1 MSCSLTSPVEFQ
13 VLLWTQAA
21 NYRGLPPWTPTRTV
35 SNQGLQRKPP
45 KAGDSGIHPIFF
57 CVKNLVLPILTLPL
71 APNTTHYYISTASIL
86 HNTITILHNTAINT
100 TEYYLNTSSILH
112 NTTKLECRGRCRPGS
127 EPLTDGQAAR
137 LVGVQAPVSPRQ
149 PGLKEARG
157 SGRLGADP
165 ARTTDSCRPFE

>member
-35 SNQGLQRKPP
+35 SNQGRQRKPP

-71 APNTTHYYISTASIL
+71 APNTTYYYISTASIL

-149 PGLKEARG
+149 PGLKEA
-157 SGRLGADP
+157 
-165 ARTTDSCRPFE
+165 F